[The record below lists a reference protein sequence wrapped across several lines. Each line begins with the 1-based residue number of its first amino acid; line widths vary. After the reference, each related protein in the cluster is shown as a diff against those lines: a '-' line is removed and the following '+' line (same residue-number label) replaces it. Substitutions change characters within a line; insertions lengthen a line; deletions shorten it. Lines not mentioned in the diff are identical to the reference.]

1 MKKKVIKKVI
11 SMALAS
17 IMTFVP
23 TQVFAVSNDIKGHWA
38 ESAITYWQDNGLISG
53 YEDGTFKPDKSITRA
68 EFAVML
74 NKALGFVDKGNV

>member
-11 SMALAS
+11 SMALAA

-38 ESAITYWQDNGLISG
+38 ESAITYWQDNGLI
-53 YEDGTFKPDKSITRA
+53 
-68 EFAVML
+68 
-74 NKALGFVDKGNV
+74 